1 MSNILSNKTVIITGG
16 AGGLGKAIAT
26 GALEAGANVV
36 IVDINE
42 TLLEQCYAELSPKGP
57 LLSVKADVTSESS
70 AQNIFSQTIEKFGG
84 VDALVNNAG
93 VMDNFTPVGD
103 VDMVE
108 FERVMAINVK
118 GPTIL
123 SKLAINAFLAKETPS
138 GNIINIGS
146 MSSFRGATAGM
157 YSK

>member
-1 MSNILSNKTVIITGG
+1 MSDILSNKTVIVTGA

-36 IVDINE
+36 LVDINK
-42 TLLEQCYAELSPKGP
+42 TLLEECVSQLTPKGP
-57 LLSVKADVTSESS
+57 ILSIQGDVTSESS
-70 AQNIFSQTIEKFGG
+70 AQDIFSRTIEKFGG

-93 VMDNFTPVGD
+93 IMDTFTPVGD
-103 VDMVE
+103 VDMTE
-108 FERVMAINVK
+108 FERVMSINVK

-146 MSSFRGATAGM
+146 LSSFRGATAGM